1 MSKKT
6 GRRRRLRFFD
16 RGNTRCPICLTSFT
30 RDAVAQGQN
39 VTLEHAPPKTL
50 GGSEMCLTCTT
61 CNSSA
66 GGKLDQAAAMMNR
79 AMVDRTAGRGT
90 KVELDVCG
98 TKQTTY
104 FSPEGTMDAES
115 VGRRTS
121 DPAVMQMRDR
131 LRDRLRGQKIVLWA
145 EMKRGPDSDWD
156 VNKGITITI
165 KQPPPNH
172 VAVSWLRS
180 AYLLVFS
187 LLGQGGYR
195 YAESEAIRPIRE
207 QIMKPDDELAPCL
220 LLDLSPLYG
229 LLPSSSKDIIILN
242 NRHQPFCWIV
252 KIDSMGVL
260 LPHGGTAEHY
270 REVVELPDQIKIVG
284 RLRWWRPEKSGEKPS
299 FELSLREDS
308 GQVDKDLFGSE
319 LTVSVGEREQRC
331 IVVNQQGLICTFIP
345 FGPTTRRSVR

>member
-98 TKQTTY
+98 TKHTTY
-104 FSPEGTMDAES
+104 LSPDGGMDPES
-115 VGRRTS
+115 IRRRAGS
-121 DPAVMQMRDR
+121 SAAKQ
-131 LRDRLRGQKIVLWA
+131 LREQALQQLHEREIVLWA

-156 VNKGITITI
+156 VNKGITITLR
-165 KQPPPNH
+165 QPQVNH
-172 VAVSWLRS
+172 VMVSWLRS

-195 YAESEAIRPIRE
+195 YAESKASRPIRE
-207 QIMKPDDELAPCL
+207 QIMKPDDELAPPL
-220 LLDLSPLYG
+220 LWNLSSPSPKDL
-229 LLPSSSKDIIILN
+229 IAIQ
-242 NRHQPFCWIV
+242 NRRQPFCWIV
-252 KIDSMGVL
+252 KIGSMVGL
-260 LPHGGTAEHY
+260 LPHGGTANRY
-270 REVVELPDQIKIVG
+270 GEVVELADQIKTLGDLRGLVG
-284 RLRWWRPEKSGEKPS
+284 LRCRPTSFGQRL
-299 FELSLREDS
+299 ELSLREDS
-308 GQVDKDLFGSE
+308 GQVDQDLFGRE
-319 LTVSVGEREQRC
+319 LIVPVGEHERRY
-331 IVVNQQGLICTFIP
+331 VVANQQGLIGTFL
-345 FGPTTRRSVR
+345 S